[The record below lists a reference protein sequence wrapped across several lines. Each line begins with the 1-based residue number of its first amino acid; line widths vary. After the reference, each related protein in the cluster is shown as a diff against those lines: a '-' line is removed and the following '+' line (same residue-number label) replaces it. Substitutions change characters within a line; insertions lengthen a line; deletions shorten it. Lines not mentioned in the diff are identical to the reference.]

1 VADIVLD
8 SSAVLAM
15 LWGEPGGEQVAAVAD
30 VAAISANNI
39 AEVATKLADKGV
51 PQDTVVATLAD
62 LELEVHDVDMAMA
75 ICIGALRA
83 STRAAGLS
91 LGDRSCLALAK
102 ALGVPAVTTDRAW
115 ADIADA
121 SGVEVRLIR

>member
-1 VADIVLD
+1 
-8 SSAVLAM
+8 M
-15 LWGEPGGEQVAAVAD
+15 LWGEPGGEKVAAVAD
-30 VAAISANNI
+30 AAAISANNI

-62 LELEVHDVDMAMA
+62 LELEIHDVDMAMA
-75 ICIGALRA
+75 ISIGALRA

-102 ALGVPAVTTDRAW
+102 ALSVPAVTTDRAW
-115 ADIADA
+115 ADIAEA

>member
-1 VADIVLD
+1 
-8 SSAVLAM
+8 M
-15 LWGEPGGEQVAAVAD
+15 LWGEPGGEKVAAVAD
-30 VAAISANNI
+30 AAAICANNI

-51 PQDTVVATLAD
+51 PQETIVATLTD
-62 LELEVHDVDMAMA
+62 LELEVHDVDTAMA
-75 ICIGALRA
+75 ISIGALRA

-102 ALGVPAVTTDRAW
+102 ALGVPAITTDRAW
-115 ADIADA
+115 VDIADA

>member
-1 VADIVLD
+1 MADIVLD

-15 LWGEPGGEQVAAVAD
+15 LWGEPGGEKVAAVAD
-30 VAAISANNI
+30 AAAICANNI

-51 PQDTVVATLAD
+51 PQETIVATLTD
-62 LELEVHDVDMAMA
+62 LELEVHDVDTAMA
-75 ICIGALRA
+75 ISIGALRA

-102 ALGVPAVTTDRAW
+102 ALGVPAITTDRAW
-115 ADIADA
+115 VDIADA